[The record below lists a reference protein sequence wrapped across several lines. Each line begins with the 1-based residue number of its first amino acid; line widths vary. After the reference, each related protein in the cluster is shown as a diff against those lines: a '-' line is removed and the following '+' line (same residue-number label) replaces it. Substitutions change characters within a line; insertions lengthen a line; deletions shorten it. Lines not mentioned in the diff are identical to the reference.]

1 MNNQI
6 NIHKN
11 FYSLNNIK
19 HTHFNFQPR
28 LIKYGQIIYSLRTI
42 FIILPDSFET
52 LKKKTQGLKHFYLK

>member
-6 NIHKN
+6 NNHKN

-19 HTHFNFQPR
+19 PTHFNFQPR

-42 FIILPDSFET
+42 FTQIH
-52 LKKKTQGLKHFYLK
+52 LKL

>member
-6 NIHKN
+6 NNHKN

-19 HTHFNFQPR
+19 PTHFNFQPR

-52 LKKKTQGLKHFYLK
+52 LKKKNSRIKYLLSY